1 MAKLKNYEIEALY
14 NTICKKIG
22 ALKDERIAEL
32 KKDIKLNKIDK
43 QFLATLA
50 EYNALKER
58 MDELSNLGCNLYK
71 EIFKTGVGYSWQHTT
86 EDGFLKHK
94 ATELLPEKLKE
105 FDMNQYPYNT
115 TIKDRIIL
123 ANIDGNV
130 EELIENI
137 IAEYN
142 D

>member
-14 NTICKKIG
+14 NTICKKIE
-22 ALKDERIAEL
+22 ALKEERIAEL
-32 KKDIKLNKIDK
+32 KKNIKLNKIDR

-50 EYNALKER
+50 EYNALQTRMKEIS
-58 MDELSNLGCNLYK
+58 DLGYELYK
-71 EIFKTGVGYSWQHTT
+71 EIFKTNSGYGWQHTT
-86 EDGFLKHK
+86 EEKVLMHR
-94 ATELLPEKLKE
+94 TIESLPEKLKD
-105 FDMNQYPYNT
+105 FSMNQYPYNT
-115 TIKDRIIL
+115 TIKDRIII

>member
-43 QFLATLA
+43 QFLAAIA

-58 MDELSNLGCNLYK
+58 MDELSNLGYDLYK
-71 EIFKTGVGYSWQHTT
+71 EIFKTGGGYGWQHTT
-86 EDGFLKHK
+86 EDSVLKHR
-94 ATELLPEKLKE
+94 AIELLPEKLKE

-115 TIKDRIIL
+115 TLKDRIII

>member
-14 NTICKKIG
+14 NTICKKIE
-22 ALKDERIAEL
+22 ALKEERIAEL
-32 KKDIKLNKIDK
+32 KKNIKLNKIDR

-50 EYNALKER
+50 EYNALQTRMKEIS
-58 MDELSNLGCNLYK
+58 DLGYELYK
-71 EIFKTGVGYSWQHTT
+71 EIFKTNSGYGWQNTT
-86 EDGFLKHK
+86 EERFLKHK
-94 ATELLPEKLKE
+94 AIEFLPEKLKD
-105 FDMNQYPYNT
+105 FSMNQYPYNT
-115 TIKDRIIL
+115 TIKDRIII

>member
-22 ALKDERIAEL
+22 ALKNERIAEL

-43 QFLATLA
+43 QFLATVT
-50 EYNALKER
+50 EYNALQTRINEIS
-58 MDELSNLGCNLYK
+58 DLGYELYK
-71 EIFKTGVGYSWQHTT
+71 EIFKTGSGYGWQHTT

-115 TIKDRIIL
+115 TIKDRIII